1 MTQGPGRF
9 EYYLIQ
15 VDELLMKASKEV
27 NPSEYL
33 FKNDART
40 KFFMLEGLAKL
51 YAGLHNKK
59 IFIYIKDHFKA
70 LEDMLGTVDYFDAFA
85 KNFLADTE
93 MPSTI
98 RMYMEEKREQEFVK
112 INAYLVKKKW
122 INKDNAR
129 TKKIRKKLK
138 KADWQSPE
146 KEIALI
152 TSYYKKAIEDINTF
166 YEQTGNTFTQME
178 EQVHEL
184 RRKLRWLSIYPQALR
199 GAIQLTESDVDDA
212 AVKKYLTDQI
222 VHSPFNKMPVIANNE
237 VVLLFEK
244 NYFMAL
250 SFVISALGKIKDSA
264 LQIIATADA
273 VEHTQFVSKVT
284 AMDRAC
290 EYNHTINDNVNSL
303 LQKANE
309 LCAAFFAENNLGKL
323 IAGTKNPK

>member
-15 VDELLMKASKEV
+15 VDELLKKASKEV
-27 NPSEYL
+27 NPTEYL

-59 IFIYIKDHFKA
+59 IFSYVKDHFKA
-70 LEDMLGTVDYFDAFA
+70 LEDMLGAVDYFDAFA
-85 KNFLADTE
+85 KSFLADAE
-93 MPSTI
+93 IPSTI
-98 RMYMEEKREQEFVK
+98 RMYMEEKREQEYVK
-112 INAYLVKKKW
+112 INAYLLKKKW
-122 INKDNAR
+122 ISNDAAR

-152 TSYYKKAIEDINTF
+152 DTYYKKEIEEINNF
-166 YEQTGNTFTQME
+166 YKQAGSAFTQME

-184 RRKLRWLSIYPQALR
+184 RRQLRWLSIYPQTLR
-199 GAIQLTESDVDDA
+199 GAIQLTENDVDDA
-212 AVKKYLTDQI
+212 SVKKYLTDEVI
-222 VHSPFNKMPVIANNE
+222 HSPYNKLPAVANNE
-237 VVLLFEK
+237 IVLLFEK
-244 NYFMAL
+244 NYFLAL

-264 LQIIATADA
+264 LQIMATADA
-273 VEHTQFVSKVT
+273 VEHTQFVSKEV

-290 EYNHTINDNVNSL
+290 KYNHTINDNVGSL
-303 LQKANE
+303 LKQADE
-309 LCAAFFAENNLGKL
+309 LCAAFFAEDNLGKL
-323 IAGTKNPK
+323 IAGSKNP

>member
-15 VDELLMKASKEV
+15 VDELLKKASKEV
-27 NPSEYL
+27 NPTEYL

-59 IFIYIKDHFKA
+59 IFSYVKDHFKA
-70 LEDMLGTVDYFDAFA
+70 LEDMLGAVDYFDAFV
-85 KNFLADTE
+85 KYFLADAE
-93 MPSTI
+93 IPSTI
-98 RMYMEEKREQEFVK
+98 RMYMEEKREQEYVK
-112 INAYLVKKKW
+112 INAYLLKKKW
-122 INKDNAR
+122 ISNDAAR

-152 TSYYKKAIEDINTF
+152 DTYYKKEIEEINNF
-166 YEQTGNTFTQME
+166 YKQAGSAFTQME

-184 RRKLRWLSIYPQALR
+184 RRQLRWLSIYPQTLR
-199 GAIQLTESDVDDA
+199 GAIQLTENDVDDA
-212 AVKKYLTDQI
+212 SVKKYLTDEVI
-222 VHSPFNKMPVIANNE
+222 HSPYNKLPAVANNE
-237 VVLLFEK
+237 IVLLFEK
-244 NYFMAL
+244 NYFLAL

-264 LQIIATADA
+264 LQIMATADA
-273 VEHTQFVSKVT
+273 VEHTQFVSKEV

-290 EYNHTINDNVNSL
+290 KYNHTINDNVSSL
-303 LQKANE
+303 LKQADE
-309 LCAAFFAENNLGKL
+309 LCAAFFAEDNLGKL
-323 IAGTKNPK
+323 IAGSKNP

>member
-15 VDELLMKASKEV
+15 VDELLKKASKEV
-27 NPSEYL
+27 NPSQYL

-59 IFIYIKDHFKA
+59 LFTYVKDHFKA
-70 LEDMLGTVDYFDAFA
+70 LEDMLGAVDYFDAFA
-85 KNFLADTE
+85 KSFLADAE
-93 MPSTI
+93 IPSTI
-98 RMYMEEKREQEFVK
+98 RMYMEEKREQEYVK
-112 INAYLVKKKW
+112 INAYLLKKKW
-122 INKDNAR
+122 ISNDAAR

-152 TSYYKKAIEDINTF
+152 DTYYKKEIEEINNF
-166 YEQTGNTFTQME
+166 YKQAGSAFTQME

-184 RRKLRWLSIYPQALR
+184 RRQLRWLSIYPQTLR
-199 GAIQLTESDVDDA
+199 GAIQLTENDVDDA
-212 AVKKYLTDQI
+212 SVKKYLTDEVI
-222 VHSPFNKMPVIANNE
+222 HSPYNKLPAVANNE
-237 VVLLFEK
+237 IVLLFEK
-244 NYFMAL
+244 NYFLAL

-264 LQIIATADA
+264 LQIMATADA
-273 VEHTQFVSKVT
+273 VEHTQFVSKEV

-290 EYNHTINDNVNSL
+290 KYNHTINDNVSSL
-303 LQKANE
+303 LKQADE
-309 LCAAFFAENNLGKL
+309 LCAAFFAEDNLGKL
-323 IAGTKNPK
+323 IAGSKNP

>member
-15 VDELLMKASKEV
+15 VDELLKKASKEV
-27 NPSEYL
+27 NPTEYL

-59 IFIYIKDHFKA
+59 IFSYVKDHFKA
-70 LEDMLGTVDYFDAFA
+70 LEDMLGAVDYFDAFA
-85 KNFLADTE
+85 KSFLADAE
-93 MPSTI
+93 IPSTI
-98 RMYMEEKREQEFVK
+98 RMYMEEKREQEYVK
-112 INAYLVKKKW
+112 INAYLLKKKW
-122 INKDNAR
+122 ISNDAAR

-152 TSYYKKAIEDINTF
+152 DTYYKKEIEEINNF
-166 YEQTGNTFTQME
+166 YKQAGSAFTQME

-184 RRKLRWLSIYPQALR
+184 RRQLRWLSIYPQTLR
-199 GAIQLTESDVDDA
+199 GAIQLTENDVDDA
-212 AVKKYLTDQI
+212 SVKKYLTDEVI
-222 VHSPFNKMPVIANNE
+222 HSPYNKLPAVANNE
-237 VVLLFEK
+237 IVLLFEK
-244 NYFMAL
+244 NYFLAL

-264 LQIIATADA
+264 LQIMATADA
-273 VEHTQFVSKVT
+273 VEHTQFVSKEV

-290 EYNHTINDNVNSL
+290 KYNHTINDNVSSL
-303 LQKANE
+303 LKQADE
-309 LCAAFFAENNLGKL
+309 LCAAFFAEDNLGKL
-323 IAGTKNPK
+323 IAGSKNP

>member
-15 VDELLMKASKEV
+15 VDELLKKASKEV
-27 NPSEYL
+27 NPSQYL

-59 IFIYIKDHFKA
+59 LFTYVKDHFKA
-70 LEDMLGTVDYFDAFA
+70 LEDMLGAVDYFDAFA
-85 KNFLADTE
+85 KSFLADAE
-93 MPSTI
+93 IPSTI
-98 RMYMEEKREQEFVK
+98 RMYMEEKREQEYEK

-122 INKDNAR
+122 INKDAAR

-152 TSYYKKAIEDINTF
+152 TSYYKKEIEEINNF
-166 YEQTGNTFTQME
+166 YKETGNAFTQME

-184 RRKLRWLSIYPQALR
+184 RRLLRWLSIYPQTLR
-199 GAIQLTESDVDDA
+199 GAIQLTENEVGDA
-212 AVKKYLTDQI
+212 AVKKYLTDDI
-222 VHSPFNKMPVIANNE
+222 VHSPFNIMPAVANNK
-237 VVLLFEK
+237 VVLLLEK
-244 NYFMAL
+244 SYFLAL
-250 SFVISALGKIKDSA
+250 SFVINALGKIKDSA
-264 LQIIATADA
+264 LQTVATADA
-273 VEHTQFVSKVT
+273 VEHTQFVSKEI
-284 AMDRAC
+284 AMERAC
-290 EYNHTINDNVNSL
+290 KYNHTTNDNLSGL

-309 LCAAFFAENNLGKL
+309 LCAPFFAEDNLGKL
-323 IAGTKNPK
+323 VMGEINQN